1 MKISAN
7 SNIYEVTT
15 ENVLAAYEPF
25 VEFGGT
31 ASRRGCDAGPKESRQ
46 GSGEEP
52 KTSQRG
58 GGKTENRMTG
68 HKVSERNAGH
78 AGTEQRADGEAAKR
92 SADDCE
98 AKRHDDGRAA
108 ERSISRLFGL
118 ALSSEAL
125 GETAREAVGK
135 SLQALG
141 YGAGSCAFATMKAD
155 GLELGEQ
162 ELLFL
167 VEGID
172 PVCLIVCDA
181 RCAGSLGKAYRTQME
196 PDDAGH
202 LLGRPYVSFSD
213 FESLMETPEKKQ
225 KAWALLKRLPK
236 MP

>member
-31 ASRRGCDAGPKESRQ
+31 ASRQIGDAGPKESRQ
-46 GSGEEP
+46 GSGE
-52 KTSQRG
+52 
-58 GGKTENRMTG
+58 TENRTTG
-68 HKVSERNAGH
+68 HKASERNAEH
-78 AGTEQRADGEAAKR
+78 AGTEQRAGGEAAKR
-92 SADDCE
+92 STDSCG
-98 AKRHDDGRAA
+98 AKRYVNRRAA
-108 ERSISRLFGL
+108 ERNISRLFGL

-125 GETAREAVGK
+125 GETAQEAIGK